1 VIAAQAV
8 RRFWPVCRDN
18 PAVPDDELVR
28 STLRDEWH
36 LAPRTISVLTGT
48 LLSLGWEVTSGGDR
62 YVCRLS
68 DLGVHRPVE
77 AGLAAAGHLR
87 KQGIAAGDPVRT
99 LDGKLTVR
107 TEQGVL
113 AVLRRPPGRRLD
125 GGDPIDQQWW
135 GDRLGAVHQ
144 ALQGFHHPGLRSWQP
159 LDVDAPHLD
168 REPWLRSAVAGA
180 MTATTRLT
188 VTDRL
193 TYGVLLGDP
202 APGNFVVDPE
212 TGKAGLL
219 DCGASGTGPLVY
231 DVAAAIIYAGGTER
245 AAELIDGYLAAGPVG
260 ADELGAALPVL
271 LRLGWAVRAFHAAR
285 HGCTESLRVAQRA
298 LESAAG

>member
-1 VIAAQAV
+1 LPGI
-8 RRFWPVCRDN
+8 
-18 PAVPDDELVR
+18 
-28 STLRDEWH
+28 
-36 LAPRTISVLTGT
+36 VL
-48 LLSLGWEVTSGGDR
+48 SRAWEVTTGDGR

-68 DLGVHRPVE
+68 DGGVRRPVE
-77 AGLAAAGHLR
+77 AGLSAAGHLR
-87 KQGIAAGDPVRT
+87 GRGIAAGDPVRT
-99 LDGKLTVR
+99 LGGKLTVR
-107 TEQGVL
+107 TDEGVL
-113 AVLRRPPGRRLD
+113 TVLRRVPGRRLD
-125 GGDPIDQQWW
+125 GADPVDQQWW
-135 GDRLGAVHQ
+135 GDRLGAVHRS
-144 ALQGFHHPGLRSWQP
+144 LQGFQHPGLGPWQA
-159 LDVDAPHLD
+159 LDTDAPHLG
-168 REPWLRSAVAGA
+168 REPWLRAAVSGA
-180 MTATTRLT
+180 VTATTRLT

-202 APGNFVVDPE
+202 APGLFVVDPA

-260 ADELGAALPVL
+260 GDELEAALPVL

-285 HGCTESLRVAQRA
+285 QGCEEALRIARRA

>member
-1 VIAAQAV
+1 M
-8 RRFWPVCRDN
+8 
-18 PAVPDDELVR
+18 PDDELVR

-36 LAPRTISVLTGT
+36 LVPQEITALRNT
-48 LLSLGWEVTSGGDR
+48 LLSRAWEVTTGDDR

-68 DLGVHRPVE
+68 ETGLRRPVE
-77 AGLAAAGHLR
+77 AGLAAADHLR
-87 KQGIAAGDPVRT
+87 GRGIAAGDPVRT
-99 LDGKLTVR
+99 LGGELTVR
-107 TEQGVL
+107 TEHGAL
-113 AVLRRPPGRRLD
+113 AVLRRVPGRRLD

-135 GDRLGAVHQ
+135 GDRLGAAHR
-144 ALQGFHHPGLRSWQP
+144 ALQGFHHAGLRRWQA
-159 LDVDAPHLD
+159 LDADAPHLS
-168 REPWLRSAVAGA
+168 REPWLRTAVTGA

-202 APGNFVVDPE
+202 APGTFVVDPA

-219 DCGASGTGPLVY
+219 DCGAVGTGPLVY
-231 DVAAAIIYAGGTER
+231 DVAAAIIYAGGPER

-260 ADELGAALPVL
+260 ADELEAALPVL
-271 LRLGWAVRAFHAAR
+271 LRLGWAVRAFYAAR
-285 HGCTESLRVAQRA
+285 HGCEESLQVARQA

>member
-1 VIAAQAV
+1 
-8 RRFWPVCRDN
+8 VCRDN

-36 LAPRTISVLTGT
+36 LAPRAISVLTGT
-48 LLSLGWEVTSGGDR
+48 LLSHGWEVISGDDR

-68 DLGVHRPVE
+68 DLEVRRPVE

-87 KQGIAAGDPVRT
+87 KRGIAAGDPVRT
-99 LDGKLTVR
+99 LGGELTVR

-135 GDRLGAVHQ
+135 GDRLGAVHR
-144 ALQGFHHPGLRSWQP
+144 ALQGFHHPGLQPWQA
-159 LDVDAPHLD
+159 LDTDAPHLD
-168 REPWLRSAVAGA
+168 REPWLRSAVVGA

-202 APGNFVVDPE
+202 APGNFVVDAA

-219 DCGASGTGPLVY
+219 DCGASGIGPLIY

-260 ADELGAALPVL
+260 ADELEAALPVL

-285 HGCTESLRVAQRA
+285 HGCTQSLRVARRA